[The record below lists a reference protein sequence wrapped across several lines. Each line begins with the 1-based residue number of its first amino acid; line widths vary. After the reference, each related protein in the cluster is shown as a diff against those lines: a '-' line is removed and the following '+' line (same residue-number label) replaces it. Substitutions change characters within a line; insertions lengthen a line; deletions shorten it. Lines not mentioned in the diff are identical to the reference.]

1 MEVGDENTW
10 FTECLRKDM
19 GALFQIVAYSIGN
32 LFLGILLT
40 VVGVILLFV
49 LIQSWYRNSTFTPV
63 SYIVGG
69 ILFLFLSFQSILL
82 CGAVTIK
89 SYSEDVEGAINSWV
103 AEVPSDIPFNQEDSQ
118 HVLEQITEEWP
129 LVGYFVGGAD
139 FTGHTSVTIAQAMA
153 EELRSFMNYFILRRV
168 GWSLLFIVCGVV
180 IVIKSMERVSRRRY
194 SSTRSMATGSSRRR
208 RYDD

>member
-1 MEVGDENTW
+1 
-10 FTECLRKDM
+10 M

-89 SYSEDVEGAINSWV
+89 SYSEDVECAINSWV

-139 FTGHTSVTIAQAMA
+139 FTRHTSVTIAQAMA

>member
-1 MEVGDENTW
+1 
-10 FTECLRKDM
+10 M

-89 SYSEDVEGAINSWV
+89 SYSEDVECAINSWV

>member
-1 MEVGDENTW
+1 
-10 FTECLRKDM
+10 M

-103 AEVPSDIPFNQEDSQ
+103 AEVPSDIPFNQECKK
-118 HVLEQITEEWP
+118 
-129 LVGYFVGGAD
+129 
-139 FTGHTSVTIAQAMA
+139 
-153 EELRSFMNYFILRRV
+153 RSRLLQQKRR
-168 GWSLLFIVCGVV
+168 CC
-180 IVIKSMERVSRRRY
+180 Y
-194 SSTRSMATGSSRRR
+194 SSDVAKLMFSS
-208 RYDD
+208 

>member
-1 MEVGDENTW
+1 
-10 FTECLRKDM
+10 M

-153 EELRSFMNYFILRRV
+153 EELRSFMNYFILRR
-168 GWSLLFIVCGVV
+168 GLEPALHCLWSGNRNQVDGACFPQTLFQQTEYGYRQQQE
-180 IVIKSMERVSRRRY
+180 K
-194 SSTRSMATGSSRRR
+194 TL
-208 RYDD
+208 

>member
-1 MEVGDENTW
+1 
-10 FTECLRKDM
+10 M

-194 SSTRSMATGSSRRR
+194 SSRRSMATGSSRRR

>member
-1 MEVGDENTW
+1 
-10 FTECLRKDM
+10 M

-40 VVGVILLFV
+40 VIGVILLFV

-89 SYSEDVEGAINSWV
+89 SYSEDVECAINSWV

>member
-1 MEVGDENTW
+1 
-10 FTECLRKDM
+10 M

-49 LIQSWYRNSTFTPV
+49 LIQSWYRNSTFTLV

-89 SYSEDVEGAINSWV
+89 SYSEDVECAINSWV

-194 SSTRSMATGSSRRR
+194 SGTRSMATGSSRRR

>member
-1 MEVGDENTW
+1 
-10 FTECLRKDM
+10 M

-82 CGAVTIK
+82 C
-89 SYSEDVEGAINSWV
+89 
-103 AEVPSDIPFNQEDSQ
+103 
-118 HVLEQITEEWP
+118 
-129 LVGYFVGGAD
+129 
-139 FTGHTSVTIAQAMA
+139 
-153 EELRSFMNYFILRRV
+153 
-168 GWSLLFIVCGVV
+168 
-180 IVIKSMERVSRRRY
+180 VSIR
-194 SSTRSMATGSSRRR
+194 
-208 RYDD
+208 

>member
-1 MEVGDENTW
+1 
-10 FTECLRKDM
+10 M

-49 LIQSWYRNSTFTPV
+49 LIQSWYRNSTFTLV

-89 SYSEDVEGAINSWV
+89 SYSEDVECAINSWV

>member
-1 MEVGDENTW
+1 
-10 FTECLRKDM
+10 M
-19 GALFQIVAYSIGN
+19 GALSQIVAYSIGN

-40 VVGVILLFV
+40 VVGVVLLFV
-49 LIQSWYRNSTFTPV
+49 LIQSWYRNSTFTPI
-63 SYIVGG
+63 SYVMGG

-89 SYSEDVEGAINSWV
+89 SYSGDVEDAINNWV
-103 AEVPSDIPFNQEDSQ
+103 ANVPSDIQFNQEESQ

-139 FTGHTSVTIAQAMA
+139 FTGHTSATIAQAMS
-153 EELRSFMNYFILRRV
+153 EELRSFMNYFILRRI
-168 GWSLLFIVCGVV
+168 GWSLFFIVCGAV

-194 SSTRSMATGSSRRR
+194 SSNRGISTGSSRRR

>member
-1 MEVGDENTW
+1 M
-10 FTECLRKDM
+10 
-19 GALFQIVAYSIGN
+19 
-32 LFLGILLT
+32 
-40 VVGVILLFV
+40 
-49 LIQSWYRNSTFTPV
+49 
-63 SYIVGG
+63 
-69 ILFLFLSFQSILL
+69 
-82 CGAVTIK
+82 TIK

-208 RYDD
+208 RYDDGSS